1 MCYVAMRTHMHQ
13 NAFLSI
19 SHGLGLVLGFYRSQK
34 VSKVAE
40 IQAFKVSEKLLFTSL
55 YSCYANKLTLRL
67 FYLEVMVWYGKSCR
81 EGVRLG

>member
-1 MCYVAMRTHMHQ
+1 MLHGNAHAHMHQ

-67 FYLEVMVWYGKSCR
+67 LNYLLFGGDGLVW
-81 EGVRLG
+81 